1 MYFLK
6 SFIGQAIRW
15 LGSASIPA
23 GWGLWRQCRAV
34 LVFQVVNVLTWPE
47 SDDKYCQTERDWELA
62 RTREQLFTVDVV
74 PPALWPS
81 TWAGAKT
88 GAGGNINLSDTILTW
103 YECHTA
109 TVQPPL
115 PPSPHTEN
123 TWKTQSRRW
132 KCVYFFIGQIWSLQH
147 TGLTGQSLP
156 VSAVRCQKS
165 FKFYL
170 FCSIPGSGWWRLEEF
185 LHEDLKIGGCKIKR
199 YFKMCLPV
207 FIGSIKASFG
217 SAFWPPWSGGHFY
230 NQPSKHDELSELET
244 NFVVAGVGRD
254 LAADIRYLI

>member
-1 MYFLK
+1 MSWPDLSQMISIVRLRETESWPGPENNYSLLML
-6 SFIGQAIRW
+6 SRLLCGHR
-15 LGSASIPA
+15 LGLELRLELEETLISQTQSWHDTSATLPQSS
-23 GWGLWRQCRAV
+23 L
-34 LVFQVVNVLTWPE
+34 
-47 SDDKYCQTERDWELA
+47 
-62 RTREQLFTVDVV
+62 
-74 PPALWPS
+74 PS
-81 TWAGAKT
+81 
-88 GAGGNINLSDTILTW
+88 
-103 YECHTA
+103 
-109 TVQPPL
+109 L

-132 KCVYFFIGQIWSLQH
+132 KCVYFFIDQIWSLQH

-244 NFVVAGVGRD
+244 NFVVAG
-254 LAADIRYLI
+254 LEWAEIWLMTSDI